1 MHSVHPAQSHS
12 RQQARH
18 RAWLTLALSAALGS
32 AVLAQT
38 VEPTTRS
45 TALGAQPTS
54 ALAAAISAVTVVPPL
69 APCSGVDLAPVVQV
83 SVGKST
89 IIRPPVP
96 IRRVLLGN
104 PESSSAATPKMVTDR
119 AGALPTA
126 VALVSDRRP
135 GVAELDILLLSP
147 TEVYLLGKGIG
158 ATNVVLLD
166 QTGRCSVF
174 DVVVGMDVAALQ
186 TVIGH
191 LLPDEKGVRVSSAYD
206 SIVLTGMVSDAGAVV
221 RVMDL
226 TNAFVRVGSGGASVA
241 GANPRI
247 VNMMSTGAP
256 QQVMLEVKV
265 AEVSKALL
273 DQFGINFARAYSPGD
288 SSIMRFLSG
297 IFGGGLASLG
307 QISGTGDGV
316 PKSSVGTVIGG
327 TIGGGT
333 GTSIGSGSFVG
344 GNVTQQIDDKGKVTY
359 ITTYG
364 TVPGRG
370 VSNTTLNMQ
379 KNDGLVKVL
388 AEPNVMAISGKEGR
402 FNAGGKIFIPVA
414 QRSEG
419 GGTMVTLEEKEFGV
433 SVRFK
438 PTVLEGGRINLE
450 MLTEVSELNR
460 EGVGISAPGVTG
472 LAVLPSFTSRKTS
485 TTVQLLDGQ
494 SFAVGGL
501 IKNNTSANVK
511 AFPVL
516 GELPVVGALF
526 RSTEFQSDKSEL
538 VFVITPRLVKPL
550 PANYALPTDNYREPS
565 RSDLILHGR
574 VEARPSA
581 AADSGAAR
589 PAAIPP
595 APAASGAGGFQ
606 VR

>member
-1 MHSVHPAQSHS
+1 MRRVHPAASLVRHS
-12 RQQARH
+12 AH
-18 RAWLTLALSAALGS
+18 CRALWALAVAVLVGAVTGAPATAQTADSAQRSAASPLPLS
-32 AVLAQT
+32 PVA
-38 VEPTTRS
+38 
-45 TALGAQPTS
+45 
-54 ALAAAISAVTVVPPL
+54 VVPPL
-69 APCSGVDLAPVVQV
+69 SPCTGVDLAPVVLV

-89 IIRPPVP
+89 ILRPPVP

-104 PESSSAATPKMVTDR
+104 PDNSSAATPKMVADK
-119 AGALPTA
+119 AGAVPTA
-126 VALVSDRRP
+126 AASVSDRRP
-135 GVAELDILLLSP
+135 GVGELDILLLSP

-186 TVIGH
+186 TVIGQ
-191 LLPDEKGVRVSSAYD
+191 LLPDEKAVRVSSAYD

-226 TNAFVRVGSGGASVA
+226 ANAFVRVGSGGGASVA

-247 VNMMSTGAP
+247 VNMLSTGAP

-288 SSIMRFLSG
+288 SSIMRFLTG
-297 IFGGGLASLG
+297 IFGGGLASIG

-333 GTSIGSGSFVG
+333 GNSIGSGSFVG
-344 GNVTQQIDDKGKVTY
+344 GNITQQVDDKGKVTY
-359 ITTYG
+359 TTTYG

-414 QRSEG
+414 QRAEG
-419 GGTMVTLEEKEFGV
+419 GGTTVSLEEKEFGV

-550 PANYALPTDNYREPS
+550 PAHYTLPTDNYREPS
-565 RSDLILHGR
+565 RTDLILHGR
-574 VEARPSA
+574 VEALPAATDSA
-581 AADSGAAR
+581 AAR
-589 PAAIPP
+589 PPAIAP

-606 VR
+606 VK